1 MRRKIVVLK
10 SLLQIS
16 AFIRLDFFMLT
27 WNLIDKAVTIPV
39 TELAFQWNNC
49 HWYLNEK
56 RKPSLA
62 YIVYSYIRKKN
73 LIERMYVH
81 VQILS
86 FWSRARKSIIFI
98 YWSFQYCH
106 FNIYCIVCLCD
117 FLDEL
122 NSKKKLKYVSMLNT
136 YCIGHGFSRKTYKKA
151 HISCAIQRSIS
162 QTSIWNVSLIS
173 FKYLRLRLKAS

>member
-1 MRRKIVVLK
+1 MQKKIVVLK

-27 WNLIDKAVTIPV
+27 WNLIDKAVTILV
-39 TELAFQWNNC
+39 TELTFQWNNC

-56 RKPSLA
+56 RKPLLA
-62 YIVYSYIRKKN
+62 YIVHSYIGEKIWLNVCMCMFKYYLFGQEQGN
-73 LIERMYVH
+73 LSS
-81 VQILS
+81 LS
-86 FWSRARKSIIFI
+86 IG
-98 YWSFQYCH
+98 H
-106 FNIYCIVCLCD
+106 FNISILISIVCLCD

-122 NSKKKLKYVSMLNT
+122 NSKKRLKYVSMLNT

-151 HISCAIQRSIS
+151 HISWAIQRSIS

>member
-1 MRRKIVVLK
+1 MKKGSPHLHIL
-10 SLLQIS
+10 
-16 AFIRLDFFMLT
+16 
-27 WNLIDKAVTIPV
+27 
-39 TELAFQWNNC
+39 
-49 HWYLNEK
+49 
-56 RKPSLA
+56 
-62 YIVYSYIRKKN
+62 YIHILEKKN

-122 NSKKKLKYVSMLNT
+122 NSKKKLKYVSVLNT

>member
-1 MRRKIVVLK
+1 MKKGSPHLHIL
-10 SLLQIS
+10 
-16 AFIRLDFFMLT
+16 
-27 WNLIDKAVTIPV
+27 
-39 TELAFQWNNC
+39 
-49 HWYLNEK
+49 
-56 RKPSLA
+56 
-62 YIVYSYIRKKN
+62 YIHILGKKN
-73 LIERMYVH
+73 LIKRMYVH

-122 NSKKKLKYVSMLNT
+122 NSKKKLKYVSVLNT

-151 HISCAIQRSIS
+151 HISCAIQRSIT